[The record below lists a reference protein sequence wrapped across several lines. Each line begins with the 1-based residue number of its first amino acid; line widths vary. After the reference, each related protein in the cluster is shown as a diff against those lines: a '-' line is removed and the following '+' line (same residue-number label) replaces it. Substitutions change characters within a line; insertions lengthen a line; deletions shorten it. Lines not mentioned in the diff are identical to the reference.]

1 MSSRSPTWLGWLALM
16 ILLVGGMI
24 AYMYFIQEGNP
35 DAHANMIR
43 ALAMTFLG
51 AGICVICLTAD
62 WWMRH

>member
-1 MSSRSPTWLGWLALM
+1 M